1 MQGSVR
7 KRGTI
12 RSYRIDFGKI
22 DGERRQFEKG
32 GYKNK
37 KKKLT
42 KRSQMLYTKSITMEN
57 LLKIKKSLS
66 QKFLMSLLQPKLLQR
81 EPMQQLSDI
90 IHFTEIIIKENS
102 ADYLYIK
109 YQQIW

>member
-7 KRGTI
+7 KRGTTW
-12 RSYRIDFGKI
+12 SYRIDFGKI
-22 DGERRQFEKG
+22 DGKRRQIEKG
-32 GYKNK
+32 GYKN
-37 KKKLT
+37 
-42 KRSQMLYTKSITMEN
+42 
-57 LLKIKKSLS
+57 KKSLS
-66 QKFLMSLLQPKLLQR
+66 QKFLMSLLQPKLRQR